1 MNTKKT
7 YHVWTEGCQMNVA
20 DSQRVASALEHLD
33 YSPVKRAEDA
43 DVIVLNTC
51 MVRQSAEDKA
61 VGRLSSLKG
70 LKKKNPDLVINLMG
84 CMVGVKPSKKL
95 MARFPYV
102 DVFSSPS
109 DPRPLLS
116 YLYERM
122 GRDIEEIETAERFAW
137 LDGDIRLP
145 VKEQGDLVSAL
156 IPITDGCSNCCTYC
170 IIPSKRGREI
180 SRPPEHILSEAQALV
195 AQGVK
200 EITLLGQ
207 IVDRYGMDNDAY
219 PRLSGLLRRL
229 HQLDGLERIRFL
241 TSHPNWL
248 GEDLL
253 EAVADLPK
261 VMPHLEVP
269 VQAGDDKVLEEM
281 RRGYTAD
288 DFRRLIK
295 RAREII
301 PNVSIGNDIIVGFP
315 GETEEE
321 FNRTVELIE
330 ELRLDVMH
338 LARYSPRKGTISAT
352 RMVDDVTD
360 EEKWRRFRI
369 LENLQEE
376 ISLEIHQRYV
386 GETTEVLF
394 EALHKGRWRGRNP
407 NNKLVFVEN
416 ELDLKGKI
424 LAVRIETVGAWS
436 MVGSLAE
443 ST

>member
-1 MNTKKT
+1 MKKT

-20 DSQRVASALEHLD
+20 DSQRVASALEQLE
-33 YSPVKRAEDA
+33 YSPVAKAEEA

-61 VGRLSSLKG
+61 VGRLSSLKS
-70 LKKKNPDLVINLMG
+70 LKKKNPDLVINVMG

-95 MARFPYV
+95 KQRFPHV

-116 YLYERM
+116 FLYERM
-122 GRDIEEIETAERFAW
+122 GRDVEEIEMAERFAW

-145 VKEQGDLVSAL
+145 VEEQHDLVSAL
-156 IPITDGCSNCCTYC
+156 IPIMDGCSNCCTYC

-180 SRPPEHILSEAQALV
+180 SRPPEHILNEAHALV

-207 IVDRYGMDNDAY
+207 IVDRYGLDHEDY

-229 HQLDGLERIRFL
+229 HQIEGLERIRFL

-248 GEDLL
+248 DEDLL
-253 EAVADLPK
+253 YAVAELPK

-269 VQAGDDKVLEEM
+269 VQAGDDQVLEEM

-288 DFRRLIK
+288 EFRRLIY

-315 GETEEE
+315 GETEEA
-321 FNRTVELIE
+321 FDHTVALIE

-352 RMVDDVTD
+352 RMEDDVTD
-360 EEKWRRFRI
+360 EEKWRRFRV
-369 LENLQEE
+369 LEELQEK
-376 ISLEIHQRYV
+376 ISLEIHQRWI

-407 NNKLVFVEN
+407 NNKLVFVES

-424 LAVRIETVGAWS
+424 LPVEIETVGAWS
-436 MVGSLAE
+436 MVGRLFQSD
-443 ST
+443 